1 MSYFN
6 KYQFV
11 NTILPR
17 TNPLFAELMNKE
29 DEIVDKVRSAVSYCK
44 GQCQVTTSDISKIS
58 SSEKEQIEVCLY
70 ENFLRENRN
79 YFGERDTIFID
90 LH

>member
-17 TNPLFAELMNKE
+17 TNPLFAELINKE
-29 DEIVDKVRSAVSYCK
+29 DEIVDKVRSAVAYCK
-44 GQCQVTTSDISKIS
+44 GQCQVTTSDI
-58 SSEKEQIEVCLY
+58 
-70 ENFLRENRN
+70 
-79 YFGERDTIFID
+79 
-90 LH
+90 